1 MKDGF
6 KSGGRVGGVFNCAIC
21 GRRTRHVKQSVYEYC
36 PQCDE
41 IGGIENSITDGCYDG
56 DAEGLQQAESRIVE
70 LEKQIRAKGGKLAGD
85 AQEEAKP

>member
-1 MKDGF
+1 MKNRFQRGF
-6 KSGGRVGGVFNCAIC
+6 AVSGVFKCEIC
-21 GRRTRHVKQSVYEYC
+21 GRRTRHVDQGMEGYC

-56 DAEGLQQAESRIVE
+56 DAEGLQHAENRIAE

-85 AQEEAKP
+85 AQEEAKL